1 MPSWSYGASL
11 LGATGATF
19 TTLTAS
25 GNNAQVVSP
34 TSLKLLAGATAGA
47 KITTLESFDSN
58 LEGVYMQFTVPA
70 FFGSGNYIYVGL
82 SGLTGQALPGL
93 TYPAAYLYAFRLEG
107 DGTYIQAY
115 ADYASGPFQGT
126 WAQGDTFA
134 IYVDSSVVTFYK
146 NGTNIHSAPNRPV
159 ARLQFQAS
167 SQGTLDEP
175 VTLNNIRFYPTG
187 KQGSDGALTLRYVN
201 TFEPL
206 EPAQFSAGPESQNFD
221 EVVNFT
227 FSYTALQQLSSVSLF
242 EYLLA
247 SQNIGGKVTVRV
259 TDANLPTHSGVF
271 GVTGSITDEGSYYSA
286 NVNFLSGT
294 TGYFS
299 SESRVYAF
307 AFDTSPLGVTGR
319 AGSTGVTGATGQPG
333 ATGVTGA
340 TGAPGTPGGPTGPT
354 GATGEPGP
362 AGTPGGPTGP
372 TGVTGAT
379 GEPGPTGQRGTIIFY
394 GYGMPQPGNT
404 GFDGDGP
411 NDENIVG
418 VTGYGPTGYT
428 VQVGDFYF
436 DRNTDNMYF
445 YGA

>member
-34 TSLKLLAGATAGA
+34 TSLKLLTGATAGA
-47 KITTLESFDSN
+47 KITTLESFDSA
-58 LEGVYMQFTVPA
+58 LEGVYMQFTAPA
-70 FFGSGNYIYVGL
+70 FFNAGDYINVGL
-82 SGLTGQALPGL
+82 SGLTGQALPGI
-93 TYPAAYLYAFRLEG
+93 TYPSPLMYVFKLKG
-107 DGTYIQAY
+107 DGTYLQALS
-115 ADYASGPFQGT
+115 DYANGPFDGT
-126 WAQGDTFA
+126 WEEGDTFA

-167 SQGTLDEP
+167 PQATLDEP
-175 VTLNNIRFYPTG
+175 VSLNNIRFYPTG
-187 KQGSDGALTLRYVN
+187 KQGSDGALTLRYVS
-201 TFEPL
+201 TIEPV
-206 EPAQFSAGPESQNFD
+206 ETGQVEVSGSQNFNQ
-221 EVVNFT
+221 VTNFI
-227 FSYTALQQLSSVSLF
+227 FSDTALQQLSSVPIF
-242 EYLLA
+242 NYLIA
-247 SQNIGGKVTVRV
+247 SQNIGGSVTVRV

-271 GVTGSITDEGSYYSA
+271 GITGSISDEGSYYSA

-294 TGYFS
+294 TGTFTAV
-299 SESRVYAF
+299 SRVYTF

-340 TGAPGTPGGPTGPT
+340 TGEPGTPGGPTGPT

-404 GFDGDGP
+404 GFDGAGP
-411 NDENIVG
+411 NDENIIG

>member
-1 MPSWSYGASL
+1 
-11 LGATGATF
+11 
-19 TTLTAS
+19 
-25 GNNAQVVSP
+25 
-34 TSLKLLAGATAGA
+34 LAGATAGA
-47 KITTLESFDSN
+47 KITTLESFDSA

-70 FFGSGNYIYVGL
+70 FFNAGDYINVGL
-82 SGLTGQALPGL
+82 SGLTGQALSEGV
-93 TYPAAYLYAFRLEG
+93 TYPAPLVYTFKLKG
-107 DGTYIQAY
+107 DGTQFQAY
-115 ADYASGPFQGT
+115 CDYSSNAGIEGT

-134 IYVDSSVVTFYK
+134 IYVDSSVVTFYQ
-146 NGTNIHSAPNRPV
+146 NGTKITEGPNRPV

-167 SQGTLDEP
+167 PHATLDDP
-175 VTLNNIRFYPTG
+175 VSLNNIRFYPTG
-187 KQGSDGALTLRYVN
+187 KQGSDGALTLRYAHTV
-201 TFEPL
+201 EPV
-206 EPAQFSAGPESQNFD
+206 ETGQVSSGDTQNFD

-227 FSYTALQQLSSVSLF
+227 FSYTALQQLSSVPIF
-242 EYLLA
+242 DYLIA
-247 SQNIGGKVTVRV
+247 SQNIGGKVTLQV

-271 GVTGSITDEGSYYSA
+271 GLTGTISDEGTYYSA
-286 NVNFLSGT
+286 DVNFLSGT
-294 TGYFS
+294 TGTFS
-299 SESRVYAF
+299 AASRVYTF

-333 ATGVTGA
+333 ATGVTGPS
-340 TGAPGTPGGPTGPT
+340 GGPIGPTGPT
-354 GATGEPGP
+354 GEPGEPG
-362 AGTPGGPTGP
+362 APGGPTGSIGA
-372 TGVTGAT
+372 TGVTGPQGA
-379 GEPGPTGQRGTIIFY
+379 TGQRGTIIFY